1 MISVVLPAFNEEAF
15 IKEVIDRTEAQVR
28 ASSSDYEIIVVNDGS
43 SDNTQEIVN
52 TVSERNPWVRQV
64 SFERNRGKGY
74 ALKRGFWEAKGD
86 LVVFLDS
93 DLDIDPSQLGMLIG
107 GIGDADILIASKW
120 HSESSV
126 SMPLFRRFQS
136 KAFNTLVRFFTD
148 LSFKDTQVG
157 LKVMRRRSVEEVIER
172 SFVDRFAFDVEFLV
186 LSRRLGLK
194 VVESPVKLSI
204 PKQSLSLR
212 DLVQMLYDIITVGWR
227 YRD

>member
-1 MISVVLPAFNEEAF
+1 LISVVLPAFNEEAF

-28 ASSSDYEIIVVNDGS
+28 ASGSDYEIIVVNDGS

-194 VVESPVKLSI
+194 VVEFPVKLSI

-212 DLVQMLYDIITVGWR
+212 DLVQMLYDIIKVGWR

>member
-15 IKEVIDRTEAQVR
+15 IKEVLDRTEAQVR
-28 ASSSDYEIIVVNDGS
+28 ASGSDYEIIVVNDGS

-52 TVSERNPWVRQV
+52 TVSERNPWVRPV

-126 SMPLFRRFQS
+126 SMPLFKRFQS

-157 LKVMRRRSVEEVIER
+157 LKVMRRRSVEEVTRDPSWI
-172 SFVDRFAFDVEFLV
+172 
-186 LSRRLGLK
+186 G
-194 VVESPVKLSI
+194 SPS
-204 PKQSLSLR
+204 
-212 DLVQMLYDIITVGWR
+212 T
-227 YRD
+227 